1 MLALALSL
9 WQPRDPVSLW
19 AIVIAFFDS
28 NVQAFTVA
36 LQSPN
41 RNLLV
46 LQIVALAG
54 FSEAIGQ
61 CVALFAN
68 RVSPLRFVMSLG
80 VSVVF
85 FILGYLVWVVSLWL
99 VAEWIFNRQVAL
111 WLAGAAV
118 GLSYIPLI
126 FSFLALMPYFGYPVL
141 RLLNVWA
148 AVALVNILRF
158 SFDFEVWQAVLCAA
172 IGLGVIFALRLT
184 IGKPVLWIMLRLRNA
199 AAGKKLQLDLT
210 KLFYSNEAKDEE

>member
-1 MLALALSL
+1 MLAFPLSL
-9 WQPRDPVSLW
+9 WQPPEPVSLW
-19 AIVIAFFDS
+19 EIVIAFFNS

-36 LQSPN
+36 LESPN

-99 VAEWIFNRQVAL
+99 VADWIFNRHVSL

-158 SFDFEVWQAVLCAA
+158 SFEFEVWQAVLCAA
-172 IGLGVIFALRLT
+172 IGLGIIFALRLT
-184 IGKPVLWIMLRLRNA
+184 IGKPVLWLMRRLRNA
-199 AAGKKLQLDLT
+199 AAGKPLQLDLA
-210 KLFYSNEAKDEE
+210 KIFYSNEANDEE